1 MILCVI
7 GTRAQLIKMA
17 PVLRALE
24 ARDMPYSLV
33 FTGQHKVTM
42 NELLREFQ
50 IRTPPQII
58 YDGPEVTGI
67 VQMGGWFVK
76 TIGRLLKS
84 TKPLPK
90 AQRAGSIVL
99 VHGDTFS
106 TLLGAVLGTIRGIK
120 VGHVES
126 GLRSFNW
133 FHPFPEELTRL
144 AVFRLTDIA
153 FCPND
158 WAAHNLRRYR
168 MEKIDCG
175 QNTLLDCVRYALEQA
190 QEQAPEHAPAAGQNS
205 TGSYGVVS
213 LHRFENIFNQQ
224 RLVQILELLGILAA
238 ANRLVF
244 VLHPATEKKLTAFG
258 LLEGLRADPR
268 FDLRARMGYLE
279 FLRLING
286 ARFVVTDGGS
296 NQEELSYLG
305 IPTLLMRKA
314 TERNEGLD
322 TNVTIANYQREAV
335 EKFAAILPAAQP
347 VTNVPAVHLPEG
359 RPSEIIADRLRV
371 FADR

>member
-24 ARDMPYSLV
+24 ARNMPYSLV

-42 NELLREFQ
+42 ADLLREFE

-84 TKPLPK
+84 TAPLPK
-90 AQRAGSIVL
+90 PQRANSIVL

-144 AVFRLTDIA
+144 GVFRLTDIA

-158 WAAHNLRRYR
+158 WAAHNLRRYG
-168 MEKIDCG
+168 MEKVDCG
-175 QNTLLDCVRYALEQA
+175 QNTLLDCVRYALE
-190 QEQAPEHAPAAGQNS
+190 HAPAAAADAAGA
-205 TGSYGVVS
+205 YGVVS
-213 LHRFENIFNQQ
+213 LHRFENIFNRQ
-224 RLVQILELLGILAA
+224 RLVQILDLLGSLADA
-238 ANRLVF
+238 SRLVF
-244 VLHPATEKKLTAFG
+244 VLHPATQKKLTAFG
-258 LLEGLRADPR
+258 LLDGLRADPR
-268 FDLRARMGYLE
+268 FDLRARMGYLQ
-279 FLRLING
+279 FLRLIKD

-322 TNVTIANYQREAV
+322 ANVTIANYERETV
-335 EKFAAILPAAQP
+335 DKFLAKLPATHA
-347 VTNVPAVHLPEG
+347 PAIQLPNG
-359 RPSEIIADRLRV
+359 RPSEIIAERLQPFV
-371 FADR
+371 N